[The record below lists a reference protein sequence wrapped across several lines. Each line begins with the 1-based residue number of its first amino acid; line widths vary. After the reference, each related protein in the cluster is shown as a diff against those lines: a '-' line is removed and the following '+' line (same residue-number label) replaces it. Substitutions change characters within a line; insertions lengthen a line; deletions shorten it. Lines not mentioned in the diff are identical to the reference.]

1 MNPRVDDTVLWQY
14 FKNYGT
20 INSCRVMRDLYS
32 GQSRRFAFLTFA
44 TKEEAI
50 KAKEALNYTIFEG
63 YELRIYFKKSP
74 GDFKPEGNV
83 FFSNLDTKVSAK

>member
-1 MNPRVDDTVLWQY
+1 
-14 FKNYGT
+14 
-20 INSCRVMRDLYS
+20 MRDLYS
-32 GQSRRFAFLTFA
+32 GTSRRFAFLTFA

-50 KAKEALNYTIFEG
+50 KAKEALNYTEFEG

-83 FFSNLDTKVSAK
+83 FFNNLNPKVTAKQLH